1 MKIENLDF
9 SFLTQVANLK
19 ISKKLFP
26 SPLNN
31 SSYTKNISPGLGR
44 RKSVNHL
51 LYNMTST
58 SEAMAYKS

>member
-1 MKIENLDF
+1 MRIENLDF

-19 ISKKLFP
+19 ISKMLFL

-31 SSYTKNISPGLGR
+31 ASYTKNISPAPGR
-44 RKSVNHL
+44 CKSVNHL
-51 LYNMTST
+51 LYNITSI